1 MERFASPAARA
12 LERLGPRHHSL
23 ESIQC
28 ALAAQTLLSVPDL
41 GLPASAHVDVG
52 NLDGVVAVAEAV
64 PGWDLG
70 LHVAGCVGRAG
81 AERIPS
87 RLGGLPLEGPVLPLV
102 RTLWG
107 LEVGRMPVAF
117 TG

>member
-1 MERFASPAARA
+1 MSMPMTDRSARLYVPACPPPVVHGAGPIVRPPLFHPRGCVATQTPPSAS
-12 LERLGPRHHSL
+12 RLR
-23 ESIQC
+23 
-28 ALAAQTLLSVPDL
+28 
-41 GLPASAHVDVG
+41 LPASAHVDVG

-102 RTLWG
+102 W
-107 LEVGRMPVAF
+107 
-117 TG
+117 